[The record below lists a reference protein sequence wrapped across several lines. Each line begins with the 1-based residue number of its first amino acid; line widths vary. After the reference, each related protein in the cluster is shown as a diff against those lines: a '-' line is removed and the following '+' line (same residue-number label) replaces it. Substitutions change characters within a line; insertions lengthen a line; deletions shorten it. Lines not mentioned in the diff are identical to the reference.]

1 MSCFSSVITCLF
13 RDFFLCST
21 DHVECNFL
29 TILYNIASH
38 GTALTGYLLR
48 NFLRHFLH
56 EECCTNTSNIN
67 NLWSTLYLILERY
80 FETVRTVFERILRTT
95 NHAKQAALSRQASMH
110 RVHKRRFGVR
120 QWTGVSEHISSWP
133 V

>member
-1 MSCFSSVITCLF
+1 MPSAEFEPATPATKRPQAYV
-13 RDFFLCST
+13 
-21 DHVECNFL
+21 
-29 TILYNIASH
+29 LYRAAAEV
-38 GTALTGYLLR
+38 G
-48 NFLRHFLH
+48 
-56 EECCTNTSNIN
+56 
-67 NLWSTLYLILERY
+67 
-80 FETVRTVFERILRTT
+80 LRTT